1 MSTVAVSDIP
11 GPRKAAIL
19 VVLLGEEVGGRLL
32 RHLPREQVAIVAREI
47 ATLGPIEPDLAKQI
61 LDDYFVDAIR
71 PSVEQGGPDRA
82 RRMLLRAE
90 LPEDQVNRLL
100 GGDVTNV
107 SSLLAPL
114 LHASPPLL
122 ARAMA
127 QEHPQTIALVLLHL
141 RPERAAKALVAL
153 PEALRAETVRRMA
166 SMRRVRA
173 EVIGDVASSLKER
186 LDVGGSADDSE
197 GPDGLEKAAALLSTL
212 SRAETRK
219 LLEEVEREDPDRAAA
234 LRSRVFTF
242 ESLVLADDRGIQEL
256 LRQVET
262 KTLAVALV
270 GAEESIQKKILGNL
284 SERASAMLKDEI
296 EYVGKVRPED
306 QTAARKEVLA
316 TAQKL
321 EEEGRLVFEEPADG
335 EGGSESAH
343 G

>member
-1 MSTVAVSDIP
+1 MNPIAMSELP

-19 VVLLGEEVGGRLL
+19 VVLLGDEVGGKLL
-32 RHLPREQVAIVAREI
+32 RHLPREQVALVAREI
-47 ATLGPIEPDLAKQI
+47 ASLGPIEPELAKQI

-71 PSVEQGGPDRA
+71 PAVEQGGPDRA
-82 RRMLLRAE
+82 RRMLLRAD
-90 LPEDQVNRLL
+90 LPEDQVTRLL
-100 GGDVTNV
+100 AGEATNV

-114 LHASPPLL
+114 LQASPPLL

-127 QEHPQTIALVLLHL
+127 EEHPQTIALVLLHL
-141 RPERAAKALVAL
+141 RPERAAKTLVAL
-153 PEALRAETVRRMA
+153 PEAVRAETVRRMA

-186 LDVGGSADDSE
+186 LDVGDAGEDSE
-197 GPDGLEKAAALLSTL
+197 GPDGLERAAALLSSL
-212 SRAETRK
+212 SRTETRK
-219 LLEEVEREDPDRAAA
+219 LLEDIERDDPDRASA

-262 KTLAVALV
+262 KTLAVALA

-284 SERASAMLKDEI
+284 SERAGSMLKDEI
-296 EYVGKVRPED
+296 EYVGKVRPDD

-316 TAQKL
+316 AAQKL
-321 EEEGRLVFEEPADG
+321 EEEGRLTFEEPSDDHGG
-335 EGGSESAH
+335 ETTRG
-343 G
+343 